1 MVKEGALK
9 GVDEVYGFHNIPNFD
24 EGDIRVCSGGIF
36 AASTTVRIR
45 VIGRGGHG
53 STPYKLTD
61 CIAAANEIYSAL
73 HTIKSRNIDSK
84 QNFAFTICKF
94 RSGTASN
101 VFPDVAEMEGSVRTY
116 DEPTR
121 KRICERIERIAKDI
135 GSAMECKVELD
146 VFLKYPSVVNHPK
159 ETEHVKRLALKWFG
173 PEHVSEDELPI
184 TASED
189 FSYFLQEKPGCFWT
203 LGTMKPGTKPGTLHT
218 SDYNFNDDL
227 VATGGYFFVRLVED
241 RLNVNIFKP

>member
-1 MVKEGALK
+1 M
-9 GVDEVYGFHNIPNFD
+9 
-24 EGDIRVCSGGIF
+24 
-36 AASTTVRIR
+36 
-45 VIGRGGHG
+45 
-53 STPYKLTD
+53 
-61 CIAAANEIYSAL
+61 
-73 HTIKSRNIDSK
+73 
-84 QNFAFTICKF
+84 
-94 RSGTASN
+94 
-101 VFPDVAEMEGSVRTY
+101 SV
-116 DEPTR
+116 
-121 KRICERIERIAKDI
+121 
-135 GSAMECKVELD
+135 D

-227 VATGGYFFVRLVED
+227 VATGGYFFVKLVED
-241 RLNVNIFKP
+241 RLNVNIFKL